1 MIALK
6 LVRLIED
13 HSQELAEG
21 LAEKLLSSEHTRG
34 LRKVPLEEL
43 KQRRHEIYHNLAQWL
58 LRSTES
64 DLEHRYVELGR
75 QRASQGVAY
84 SEFCWAI
91 GITKEHLWAFLQR
104 EGGMD
109 RAIDL
114 LGGMELLRLL
124 NRFFD
129 RALYYAAIGYE
140 RAGALPGAEAC
151 SAHPARRLQLPPQPP
166 RPQ

>member
-6 LVRLIED
+6 LVRLIEG

-21 LAEKLLSSEHTRG
+21 LAEKLLNSERTSDLH
-34 LRKVPLEEL
+34 KVPFEEL
-43 KQRRHEIYHNLAQWL
+43 KRRRYEIYHNLAQWL

-64 DLEHRYVELGR
+64 DLERRYVELGR
-75 QRASQGVAY
+75 RRASQGVAY
-84 SEFCWAI
+84 SQFCWAI
-91 GITKEHLWAFLQR
+91 GITKEHLWSFLQR

-140 RAGALPGAEAC
+140 QAGALPGDEA
-151 SAHPARRLQLPPQPP
+151 PGARPLRPQLPPGQPC
-166 RPQ
+166 PQ